1 MPMLVA
7 ASKNGLRCKSTKKPR
22 KTNRNIIF
30 TQFSGFHV
38 SFSGCTHGANIT
50 IIHKN
55 TFMWVWSTSWAAQLK
70 WQVHTTL
77 FHQICGPLAFT
88 FWPIGKIHQHLA
100 STAIFH
106 GKKTSHAGYTQH
118 IILDIPRN
126 STSLHQASHNLVLI
140 GDISQFLPPS
150 TAIFVTHFHYLLL
163 Y

>member
-1 MPMLVA
+1 MLVA
-7 ASKNGLRCKSTKKPR
+7 ASQNGLGCKSTKKPQ

-50 IIHKN
+50 ITHKN
-55 TFMWVWSTSWAAQLK
+55 TFTWVWSTSWAAQLR

-100 STAIFH
+100 STAMFH
-106 GKKTSHAGYTQH
+106 GKKHRMLDTSNTSYWIYQE
-118 IILDIPRN
+118 IP
-126 STSLHQASHNLVLI
+126 H
-140 GDISQFLPPS
+140 
-150 TAIFVTHFHYLLL
+150 L
-163 Y
+163 YIKPATI